1 MARGRKPA
9 GDVALTPAQ
18 KQKAYRDRQRA
29 EKLLKAAERAS
40 KELKS
45 EVIDLSAATPSWRR

>member
-1 MARGRKPA
+1 MARGRKPT
-9 GDVALTPAQ
+9 GEVALTAAQ

-45 EVIDLSAATPSWRR
+45 ELIDLSAAAPVWRR

>member
-1 MARGRKPA
+1 MPRGRKPL
-9 GDVALTPAQ
+9 GDVALTAAQ
-18 KQKAYRDRQRA
+18 KQKAYRDRLRA

-45 EVIDLSAATPSWRR
+45 DVIDLSAATPRWRR